1 MTRTRCLLLLAA
13 LLSLAILQAPLAQQ
27 HSGTPNPA
35 QAWWEHIKFLA
46 DDKLEGRDTG
56 SAGHRQAAEYI
67 ANAFKRAGL
76 KPAGTKGYLQP
87 VQFVSRRVQ
96 EEQCSLALVRNGQ
109 AEPIVL
115 GDEATLS
122 MRIAHAPRVEAPLVF
137 VGYGLAIPEARHDD
151 FAGMDLKGKVVV
163 LLSGGPPQISGPL
176 KAHYQSNRGEA
187 LKRAGVIGVLS
198 IQNPRGQD
206 IPWDRSKLARFRPT
220 MALADS
226 SVSGGSDQQLAVTI
240 NPARAEKLFAGS
252 GHTFAE
258 ILALADKG
266 EPLPRFALPALVRAQ
281 VKYESKQ
288 LESQNVVGLLPGTDP
303 KLKNEYVVLSAHL
316 DHIGVGQP
324 INGDSIYNGAMDNAS
339 GIATLLETALAL
351 QKEKARLKRAVVF
364 VAVTAEENGLLGSK
378 YFATRPTVPVAA
390 MVANVNIDMFLPLF
404 PLRSLI
410 VQGLEES
417 NLADDLQAVG
427 KELGLQI
434 LSDPEPER
442 NAFTRSDQYSFI
454 QRGVPAAS
462 LKVGFAKGSPEHEIV
477 KRWRTERY
485 HAPADDLQ
493 QPVDFQAAADFNR
506 AYLLMVKT
514 VANRS
519 ERPRWNADSFFRR
532 FAQ

>member
-1 MTRTRCLLLLAA
+1 MKSYWLTTLLLF
-13 LLSLAILQAPLAQQ
+13 AILLPLLGQPKKD
-27 HSGTPNPA
+27 TTNPA

-56 SAGHRQAAEYI
+56 SAGHLKAAEYVAAI
-67 ANAFKRAGL
+67 FKRAGL

-96 EEQCSLALVRNGQ
+96 EEQSSLALVRKDKV
-109 AEPIVL
+109 EPIEL
-115 GDEATLS
+115 GEEAVLS

-137 VGYGLAIPEARHDD
+137 VGYGLAIPEAKHDD
-151 FAGMDLKGKVVV
+151 FAGLDLQGKVVV
-163 LLSGGPPQISGPL
+163 LLTGGPPHISGPL
-176 KAHYQSNRGEA
+176 KAHYQSNRAAA
-187 LKRAGVIGVLS
+187 LKRAGVIGVIS

-206 IPWDRSKLARFRPT
+206 IPWERSKLARFRTT
-220 MALADS
+220 MALADAEL
-226 SVSGGSDQQLAVTI
+226 SGGSDQQLAVTF
-240 NPARAEKLFAGS
+240 NPTHAEKLFAGS

-266 EPLPRFALPALVRAQ
+266 GKLPRFALPASVRAQ

-288 LESQNVVGLLPGTDP
+288 LESQNVVGILPGADP
-303 KLKNEYVVLSAHL
+303 VLKNEYVVLSAHL
-316 DHIGVGQP
+316 DHIGTGQP
-324 INGDSIYNGAMDNAS
+324 INGDGIYNGAMDNAS

-351 QKEKARLKRAVVF
+351 QKEKAQLKRSVVF
-364 VAVTAEENGLLGSK
+364 LAVTAEENGLLGSR
-378 YFATRPTVPVAA
+378 YFAGRPTVPAI
-390 MVANVNIDMFLPLF
+390 VANINIDMFLPLF

-417 NLADDLQAVG
+417 NLAADLQAVG

-454 QRGVPAAS
+454 QQGVPAAS
-462 LKVGFAKGSPEHEIV
+462 LKVGFAKGSPEHEII

-485 HAPADDLQ
+485 HAPSDDLQ

-506 AYLLMVKT
+506 AYLHVVKA

-519 ERPRWNADSFFRR
+519 ERPRWNEDSFFRR
-532 FAQ
+532 FAR